1 MLHPFMLLLVLGG
14 VIKGYGVWN
23 KSSRPR
29 PTSILEKLKNKN
41 EYPEEEKISQGQ
53 RTQSLIGYLFLAG
66 SLTALM
72 IVTEILR
79 VKKEW

>member
-1 MLHPFMLLLVLGG
+1 MKVLKYPLIFIFSLVLLNAQEHK
-14 VIKGYGVWN
+14 ISTK
-23 KSSRPR
+23 
-29 PTSILEKLKNKN
+29 ILEKLKNKN